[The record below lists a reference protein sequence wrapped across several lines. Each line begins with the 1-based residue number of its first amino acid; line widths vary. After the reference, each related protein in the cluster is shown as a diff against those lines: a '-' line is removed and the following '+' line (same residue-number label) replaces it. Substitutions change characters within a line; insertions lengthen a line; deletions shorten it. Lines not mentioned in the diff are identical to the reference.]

1 MGLTPGTPSTP
12 TLPPGAC
19 DCHMHVY
26 DSRFPA
32 LPGATLT
39 PPDATVADY
48 RALQARLKLQRTVV
62 VTPSTYGTDNTSL
75 LDALAQFGGS
85 ARGVAVCD
93 AGVSDDQLQALHAAG
108 VRGLR
113 FNQNIGAATQ
123 LQDLEPLAERIAAWG
138 WHLQLLLP
146 ADTLPAM
153 ETHLRALPVPLVF
166 DHLGR
171 LPATG
176 LSHPGFDVICRLLE
190 SGQAWV
196 KLSGPYLG
204 GPRVAGRYPQAEAL
218 ARAYIAI
225 APQRLLWGSN
235 WPHPTATAGQHEMPD
250 DAHLL
255 QQLARWT
262 DSDTLFTQVLA
273 TNPAALYGFAAPN

>member
-1 MGLTPGTPSTP
+1 MGLPP

-19 DCHMHVY
+19 DGHMHVY
-26 DSRFPA
+26 DRRFPA
-32 LPGATLT
+32 VPGAALT

-48 RALQARLKLQRTVV
+48 RALQARLGLQRTVV
-62 VTPSTYGTDNTSL
+62 VTPSTYGTDNASL
-75 LDALAQFGGS
+75 LDALAQFGDS

-93 AGVSDDQLQALHAAG
+93 AGVSDAQLLALHAAG

-113 FNQNIGAATQ
+113 FNQTLGAATT
-123 LQDLEPLAERIAAWG
+123 LDDLEPLAERIAAWG

-153 ETHLRALPVPLVF
+153 ESRLRALPVPLVF

-171 LPATG
+171 LPAAGTA
-176 LSHPGFDVICRLLE
+176 HPGFAVLCRLLG
-190 SGQAWV
+190 SGQAWI

-204 GPRVAGRYPQAEAL
+204 GPRHDGAYPQAEPL
-218 ARAYIAI
+218 ARAYLAI

-235 WPHPTATAGQHEMPD
+235 WPHPTATAGLHPMPD
-250 DAHLL
+250 DADLL

-262 DSDTLFTQVLA
+262 DSDARFEQVLA
-273 TNPAALYGFAAPN
+273 TNPAALYGFDHPN

>member
-1 MGLTPGTPSTP
+1 MGRLP

-26 DSRFPA
+26 DRRFPA
-32 LPGATLT
+32 VPGATLT
-39 PPDATVADY
+39 PPDATVSDY
-48 RALQARLKLQRTVV
+48 RALQARLGLQRTVV
-62 VTPSTYGTDNTSL
+62 VTPSTYGTDNASL

-93 AGVSDDQLQALHAAG
+93 AGVSDTELQALHAAG

-123 LQDLEPLAERIAAWG
+123 VEDLEPLAERIANLG

-153 ETHLRALPVPLVF
+153 EARLRTLPVPLVF

-171 LPATG
+171 LPAAGTA
-176 LSHPGFDVICRLLE
+176 HPGFAVLCRLLD
-190 SGQAWV
+190 SGRVWI

-204 GPRVAGRYPQAEAL
+204 GPRSAGAYPQAQPL

-235 WPHPTATAGQHEMPD
+235 WPHPTATAGQHPMPD
-250 DAHLL
+250 DADLL
-255 QQLARWT
+255 LQLARWA
-262 DSDTLFTQVLA
+262 DSDVLFTRVLA
-273 TNPAALYGFAAPN
+273 TNPAALYGFATTN

>member
-1 MGLTPGTPSTP
+1 
-12 TLPPGAC
+12 
-19 DCHMHVY
+19 V
-26 DSRFPA
+26 
-32 LPGATLT
+32 PGATLT

-48 RALQARLKLQRTVV
+48 RALQARLGLRRTVV
-62 VTPSTYGTDNTSL
+62 VTPSTYGTDNASL

-93 AGVSDDQLQALHAAG
+93 AGVSDEQLQALHAAG

-113 FNQNIGAATQ
+113 FNQNIGAATT
-123 LQDLEPLAERIAAWG
+123 LDDLAPLAERVAPWG

-153 ETHLRALPVPLVF
+153 ETRLRALPVPMVF

-171 LPATG
+171 LPAAGTA
-176 LSHPGFDVICRLLE
+176 HPGFAVLCRLLG
-190 SGQAWV
+190 SGRAWI

-204 GPRVAGRYPQAEAL
+204 GPRRGGAYPQAEPL
-218 ARAYIAI
+218 ARAYLAI

-250 DAHLL
+250 DADLL

-262 DSDTLFTQVLA
+262 DSDALFTQVLA
-273 TNPAALYGFAAPN
+273 TNPAALYGFAPTN